1 LNFFELGICIT
12 LYYKCVA
19 IIALLCNMVAF
30 SLTIHTQV
38 RMPKVIIKVCHIMLG
53 APFHLGNV
61 LS

>member
-38 RMPKVIIKVCHIMLG
+38 RMPKVIIKVILC
-53 APFHLGNV
+53 
-61 LS
+61 